1 MIKNTGPQEFKDF
14 TSEYTEEYKE
24 ANYKTLVR
32 DFAIL
37 ENKKLTRKV
46 KVALIFSHGT
56 AMVPF
61 FTLNQYIGMTD
72 ERISNS
78 VGERN
83 EVLQNLLDDYINTP
97 LKETSSNASKVYNN
111 LTRDKKQFVVETNKF
126 LYFYQQLAI
135 EELIK
140 YEKYLLEELGKV
152 VPEKQGEK
160 SNSIHQ
166 PHDPNLWNKEAYE
179 LFKYLYDYY
188 YLDGRSTNVKLASIW
203 HYFND
208 YKHLDRI
215 KEPKYILH
223 ATKDQYTEFIKS
235 YEIKLTNM
243 DKRNSYYN
251 THKST
256 IDGHLENYEKGLL
269 ELQNT

>member
-1 MIKNTGPQEFKDF
+1 MIKNTDPQEFKDF

-97 LKETSSNASKVYNN
+97 LKETSSNASKAYNN
-111 LTRDKKQFVVETNKF
+111 LTRDRKQFVVETNKF

-152 VPEKQGEK
+152 VPEKQGESEYPTNMFTSYK
-160 SNSIHQ
+160 GYEIWQTLFDDLDIKESDLTSIRFMFEIMKKDNFIHDTFKLVDLYDWLNKEYKYVVGKLKYT
-166 PHDPNLWNKEAYE
+166 DPNWQSNKARMTAY
-179 LFKYLYDYY
+179 
-188 YLDGRSTNVKLASIW
+188 NAVK
-203 HYFND
+203 
-208 YKHLDRI
+208 
-215 KEPKYILH
+215 
-223 ATKDQYTEFIKS
+223 
-235 YEIKLTNM
+235 
-243 DKRNSYYN
+243 
-251 THKST
+251 
-256 IDGHLENYEKGLL
+256 ENIN
-269 ELQNT
+269 QS